1 MQLLKKLDAVVK
13 NTELEIV
20 KGAKRKRAQN
30 FKHFIEQIL
39 IHYKFLIVKS
49 EIMKKNIFSLALAL
63 VFGATINASTPI
75 DGEKKTVNTETS
87 KVTWKAYK
95 VTGSHTGTVQ
105 LNSGSLEFAEGK
117 LTGGEFEV
125 NMTTLISTDLEGEY
139 KGKLEGHLKSDDF
152 FGVATHP
159 TSTLVFTK
167 VTPSGKNSYEVTG
180 DLTIKGIT
188 KPVTFD
194 VSIYGSKA
202 TATLKVDR
210 ALYNVKYGSGSFF
223 ENLGDK
229 TIYDEF
235 DLVVDLEF

>member
-1 MQLLKKLDAVVK
+1 
-13 NTELEIV
+13 
-20 KGAKRKRAQN
+20 
-30 FKHFIEQIL
+30 
-39 IHYKFLIVKS
+39 
-49 EIMKKNIFSLALAL
+49 MKKTILSLALA
-63 VFGATINASTPI
+63 VIFGSSAFANPI
-75 DGEKKTVNTETS
+75 DGEKKAIKTSES

-95 VTGSHTGTVQ
+95 VTGSHTGTVD
-105 LNSGSLEFAEGK
+105 LKSGSLEFDGDK
-117 LTGGEFEV
+117 LVGGEFEV
-125 NMTTLISTDLEGEY
+125 DMTTIANTDLEGEY

-152 FGVATHP
+152 FSTASNP
-159 TSTLVFTK
+159 TSKLVFTK
-167 VTPSGKNSYEVTG
+167 VKASGKNSYQVTG

-210 ALYNVKYGSGSFF
+210 AKYDVRYGSGSFF

-235 DLVVDLEF
+235 DLVVDLQM

>member
-1 MQLLKKLDAVVK
+1 
-13 NTELEIV
+13 
-20 KGAKRKRAQN
+20 
-30 FKHFIEQIL
+30 
-39 IHYKFLIVKS
+39 
-49 EIMKKNIFSLALAL
+49 MKKTILSLALAV
-63 VFGATINASTPI
+63 VFGVTATATEPI
-75 DGEKKTVNTETS
+75 DGEKKEVITESS

-95 VTGSHTGTVQ
+95 VTGSHAGTVDLQ
-105 LNSGSLEFAEGK
+105 SGTLAFEEDK
-117 LTGGEFEV
+117 LSGGEFVVEMTSL
-125 NMTTLISTDLEGEY
+125 MTTDDLGDM
-139 KGKLEGHLKSDDF
+139 KAKLEGHLKSDDF

-159 TSTLVFTK
+159 TAKLVFTD
-167 VTPSGKNSYEVTG
+167 VEASGKNSYEVTG

-188 KPVTFD
+188 KAVTFD

-210 ALYNVKYGSGSFF
+210 SNYDVKYGSGSFF

>member
-1 MQLLKKLDAVVK
+1 M
-13 NTELEIV
+13 
-20 KGAKRKRAQN
+20 
-30 FKHFIEQIL
+30 
-39 IHYKFLIVKS
+39 
-49 EIMKKNIFSLALAL
+49 SLALAI
-63 VFGATINASTPI
+63 VIGGMVSAGTPVEV
-75 DGEKKTVNTETS
+75 EKKEVKTDES

-95 VTGSHTGTVQ
+95 VTGSHTGTVD
-105 LNSGSLEFAEGK
+105 LTKGALLFNEGK

-125 NMTTLISTDLEGEY
+125 NMTSLISTDLEGEY

-152 FGVATHP
+152 FAVATHP
-159 TSTLVFTK
+159 TAKLVFTE
-167 VTPSGKNSYEVTG
+167 VQATGKNSYEVTG

-194 VSIYGSKA
+194 VSVYGSKA

-210 ALYNVKYGSGSFF
+210 AEYNVRYGSGSFF

>member
-1 MQLLKKLDAVVK
+1 
-13 NTELEIV
+13 
-20 KGAKRKRAQN
+20 
-30 FKHFIEQIL
+30 
-39 IHYKFLIVKS
+39 
-49 EIMKKNIFSLALAL
+49 MKKTFFSLALAL
-63 VFGATINASTPI
+63 IFGATTSATTPI
-75 DGEKKTVNTETS
+75 EGEKKEVKVEEST
-87 KVTWKAYK
+87 VTWKAYK
-95 VTGSHTGTVQ
+95 VTGSHTGTVN
-105 LNSGSLEFAEGK
+105 LKSGALIFEEGT
-117 LTGGEFEV
+117 LSGGEFV
-125 NMTTLISTDLEGEY
+125 VDMTSLVDLDLEGEY

-159 TSTLVFTK
+159 TSKLVFTK

-188 KPVTFD
+188 KPVSFD
-194 VSIYGSKA
+194 VSVYGSKA

-210 ALYNVKYGSGSFF
+210 AQYDVRYGSGSFF

>member
-1 MQLLKKLDAVVK
+1 
-13 NTELEIV
+13 
-20 KGAKRKRAQN
+20 
-30 FKHFIEQIL
+30 
-39 IHYKFLIVKS
+39 
-49 EIMKKNIFSLALAL
+49 MKKNVLSLALAI
-63 VFGATINASTPI
+63 VFGASATASTPI
-75 DGEKKTVNTETS
+75 DGEKKEVKTKES

-95 VTGSHTGTVQ
+95 VTGSHTGTVD
-105 LNSGSLEFAEGK
+105 LTEGALMFDGDK
-117 LTGGEFEV
+117 LTGGEFVV
-125 NMTTLISTDLEGEY
+125 NMASLISTDLEGEY

-152 FGVATHP
+152 FGVETHP
-159 TSTLVFTK
+159 TSKLVFTNVK
-167 VTPSGKNSYEVTG
+167 ASGKNSYEVTG

-210 ALYNVKYGSGSFF
+210 AEYDVRYGSGSFF
-223 ENLGDK
+223 DNLGDK